1 VVIQGANV
9 SIHAPSPVQVRAA
22 LEELL
27 GWSELARSPQ
37 LAKFLKHIVEARL
50 NGDEASIKAY
60 SIAVDVF
67 GRPADFD
74 PQADPIVRVQ
84 ARRLRGLLQEF
95 YRQDLSR
102 TGTRITL
109 PVGRYVPEFE
119 LTGTESALS
128 DAQVD
133 SAAGG
138 FGLRSPPHPSAP
150 QQRFGRRFWV
160 QMGAALALVLV
171 LVSLLLVMQL
181 REPAPV
187 SAPSDLPGE
196 PTVYVAAFSN
206 LTGMSTLDSFAG
218 RLDDLIVSVLA
229 QFEDVQVGFI
239 EPDRSPRKVAG
250 AYLLSG
256 TVAMAGSGIEVAA
269 VLTDVVTG
277 AAVWNQSMSQPAPTV
292 GNDAVA
298 SNVARKIMRE
308 VGAFR
313 GPIHAIGR
321 RWLDANAPQIPAV
334 NGYVCLLTYRL
345 ARESLNPAAIA
356 KSLDCHERLLKQ
368 QPDLPLALAAKAW
381 LEGRV
386 IYASAG
392 ESDRLDVALADAL
405 ALANR
410 ARMLAPESSFA
421 HEQLANVQ
429 NWQENYAPAQRNFA
443 IALGFEPL
451 NTDARAG
458 YAITLARVGDWIT
471 AKNEAQFAI
480 ADAAYPSP
488 WYYYLPAVAALRD
501 DRLEQAIRDGR
512 LAAQSG
518 ELGPIVALAAAGLA
532 RDAKIVGELQP
543 LIMSM
548 ENLRRRGIMPWVHI
562 RIKDT
567 IVREKISAGLR
578 AGGVPEMALTAQF

>member
-1 VVIQGANV
+1 M
-9 SIHAPSPVQVRAA
+9 RAA

-37 LAKFLKHIVEARL
+37 LSKFLKHIVEARL
-50 NGDEASIKAY
+50 RGDEASIKAY

-67 GRPADFD
+67 GRPPDFD

-84 ARRLRGLLQEF
+84 ARRLRGLMQEF
-95 YRQDLSR
+95 YRQNLSQS
-102 TGTRITL
+102 GARITL

-119 LTGTESALS
+119 FIGPEPASAEPDSESPS
-128 DAQVD
+128 
-133 SAAGG
+133 SG
-138 FGLRSPPHPSAP
+138 FGPAASSAP
-150 QQRFGRRFWV
+150 VAVPRFGKRFWV
-160 QMGAALALVLV
+160 QAGAAAALVAALV
-171 LVSLLLVMQL
+171 VLLVGLQVL
-181 REPAPV
+181 RPSPPQPEPPG
-187 SAPSDLPGE
+187 LPQE
-196 PTVYVAAFSN
+196 PTVYISAFSN
-206 LTGMSTLDSFAG
+206 LTGMSTLDSFVG
-218 RLDDLIVSVLA
+218 RLDDQLNSVLA
-229 QFEDVQVGFI
+229 QFEDVQVGSI
-239 EPDRSPRKVAG
+239 VPDNAPGKVAG

-256 TVAMAGSGIEVAA
+256 TVTMAGSGIEVAA

-277 AAVWNQSMSQPAPTV
+277 AAVWNQNLSQPVPTV
-292 GNDAVA
+292 GNGAVA
-298 SNVARKIMRE
+298 STVARRIVRD
-308 VGAFR
+308 VGSFR

-334 NGYVCLLTYRL
+334 NGYICLLTYRL

-356 KSLDCHERLLKQ
+356 KSLDCHERLLAV

-381 LEGRV
+381 LDGRI

-392 ESDRLDVALADAL
+392 DSDRLDVALADVVAL
-405 ALANR
+405 AER
-410 ARMLAPESSFA
+410 ARMLAPASSFA

-443 IALGFEPL
+443 IALGFGPL

-518 ELGPIVALAAAGLA
+518 ELGPVVALAAAGLA
-532 RDAKIVGELQP
+532 RDTETIGELQP
-543 LIMSM
+543 LVMSM
-548 ENLRRRGIMPWVHI
+548 ENLRRRGIMPWVGI
-562 RIKDT
+562 RIKDSM
-567 IVREKISAGLR
+567 VRDKIAAGLR
-578 AGGVPEMALTAQF
+578 AGGTPETALTAQF